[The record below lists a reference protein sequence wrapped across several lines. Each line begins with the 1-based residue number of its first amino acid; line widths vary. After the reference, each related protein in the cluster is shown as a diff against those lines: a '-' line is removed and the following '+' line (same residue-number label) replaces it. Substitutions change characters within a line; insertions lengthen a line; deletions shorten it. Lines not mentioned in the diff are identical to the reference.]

1 MRATDTSPEA
11 DESRATLV
19 RRGRPSRRMGRFE
32 ETFVDLAV
40 GLGEID
46 GMRPWAILRP
56 VAI

>member
-1 MRATDTSPEA
+1 MRATDAPREA
-11 DESRATLV
+11 DEGRASLV
-19 RRGRPSRRMGRFE
+19 RRVRASQQMGRFE

-56 VAI
+56 VEI

>member
-1 MRATDTSPEA
+1 MRATDTSPEV

-19 RRGRPSRRMGRFE
+19 RRGRPSPQIGRLE
-32 ETFVDLAV
+32 ETFVDLAF

-56 VAI
+56 VEI